1 MGRFV
6 FENFIEKF
14 VPKRAE
20 TRQQLSKWENKT
32 QFKDECAPGENLVL
46 KKIGIK
52 MV

>member
-20 TRQQLSKWENKT
+20 TSQQLSKWEKT

>member
-20 TRQQLSKWENKT
+20 TRQQLSKWEKT
-32 QFKDECAPGENLVL
+32 QFKDECAPGEKNLVL